1 MLHERARQLA
11 GESAFDVLRRAQELE
26 AAGREIIHLEIG
38 QPDFPTP
45 DHVKEAAVRAL
56 ADGHTGY
63 GPSQGL
69 PELRAAIAEKA
80 GALRGLEFSPDQVV
94 VAPGAKALLF
104 YTINALAG
112 PGDEVIYP
120 DPGFPAYRSVIAHSG
135 ARPVPLPLREETG
148 FRFDVDEFRALV
160 SDRTRLVILNSP
172 QNPTGGVLELDDL
185 EAVAAAAAEHDIT
198 ILSDEIYLHFCY
210 DSPFETIASVEDADG
225 RVVIVDGFSKTYS
238 MTGWR
243 LGYAILPPALV
254 ETFDLYNVNIASC
267 ACTFSQHA
275 AVEALR
281 GPQDSVLAMVS
292 EFRQR
297 RDFLVDAL
305 NQIRGISCA
314 PPGGAFY
321 AFANITGTGMS
332 SADLATKLLVEA
344 GVAVLSGSSFG
355 SSGEG
360 YIRLSYAT
368 PMEKLGAA
376 IARLEGLL
384 GKSG

>member
-26 AAGREIIHLEIG
+26 AAGREVVHLEIG

-45 DHVKEAAVRAL
+45 AHIRAAAARAL
-56 ADGHTGY
+56 DEGHTGY

-69 PELRAAIAEKA
+69 PELRDAIAEKA
-80 GALRGLEFSPDQVV
+80 GELRGLSFSPEEVV

-104 YTINALAG
+104 YAINALAG

-120 DPGFPAYRSVIAHSG
+120 DPGFPAYQSVIAHSG
-135 ARPVPLPLREETG
+135 ATPVPLPLREETG
-148 FRFDVDEFRALV
+148 FRFDADEFRGLV

-172 QNPTGGVLELDDL
+172 QNPTGGVLEREDL
-185 EAVAAAAAEHDIT
+185 RAVAAAAVENDFR

-210 DSPFETIASVEDADG
+210 DSPFETIASVEEAG
-225 RVVIVDGFSKTYS
+225 ERVIIIDGFSKTYS

-243 LGYAILPPALV
+243 LGYALLPPSLV
-254 ETFDLYNVNIASC
+254 KTFDLYNVNIASC

-281 GPQDSVLAMVS
+281 GPQDSVTSMVA
-292 EFRQR
+292 EFRER
-297 RDFLVDAL
+297 RDYLVEGL
-305 NQIRGISCA
+305 NSIRGISCDT
-314 PPGGAFY
+314 PGGAFY
-321 AFANITGTGMS
+321 AFANITKTGSS
-332 SADLATKLLVEA
+332 SAELASRLLAEA
-344 GVAVLSGSSFG
+344 GVAVLSGASFG
-355 SSGEG
+355 PCGEG

-368 PMEKLGAA
+368 SMEKLRSG
-376 IARLEGLL
+376 IERMTNLL
-384 GKSG
+384 GTG

>member
-26 AAGREIIHLEIG
+26 AAGREVVHLEIG

-45 DHVKEAAVRAL
+45 AHIRAAAARAL
-56 ADGHTGY
+56 DEGHTGY

-69 PELRAAIAEKA
+69 PELREAIAEKA
-80 GALRGLEFSPDQVV
+80 GELRGLSFSPEEVV

-104 YTINALAG
+104 YAINALAG

-120 DPGFPAYRSVIAHSG
+120 DPGFPAYQSVIAHSG
-135 ARPVPLPLREETG
+135 ATPVPLPLREETG
-148 FRFDVDEFRALV
+148 FRFDADEFRELV

-172 QNPTGGVLELDDL
+172 QNPTGGVLERADL
-185 EAVAAAAAEHDIT
+185 RAVAAAAVENDFR

-210 DSPFETIASVEDADG
+210 DSPFETIASVEEAG
-225 RVVIVDGFSKTYS
+225 ERVIIIDGFSKTYS

-243 LGYAILPPALV
+243 LGYALLPPSLV
-254 ETFDLYNVNIASC
+254 KTFDLYNVNIASC

-281 GPQDSVLAMVS
+281 GPQDSVTSMVA
-292 EFRQR
+292 EFRER
-297 RDFLVDAL
+297 RDYLVEGL
-305 NQIRGISCA
+305 NRIQGISCGT
-314 PPGGAFY
+314 PGGAFY
-321 AFANITGTGMS
+321 AFANITKTGSS
-332 SADLATKLLVEA
+332 SAELASRLLAEA
-344 GVAVLSGSSFG
+344 GVAVLSGASFG
-355 SSGEG
+355 PCGEG

-368 PMEKLGAA
+368 SMEKLRSGIERMAN
-376 IARLEGLL
+376 LL
-384 GKSG
+384 GKG

>member
-26 AAGREIIHLEIG
+26 AAGREVVHLEIG

-45 DHVKEAAVRAL
+45 AHIRAAAARAL
-56 ADGHTGY
+56 DEGHTGY

-69 PELRAAIAEKA
+69 PELRDAIAEKA
-80 GALRGLEFSPDQVV
+80 GELRGLSFSPEEVV

-104 YTINALAG
+104 YAINALAG

-120 DPGFPAYRSVIAHSG
+120 DPGFPAYQSVIAHSG
-135 ARPVPLPLREETG
+135 ATPVPLPLREETG
-148 FRFDVDEFRALV
+148 FRFDADEFRGLV

-172 QNPTGGVLELDDL
+172 QNPTGGVLEREDL
-185 EAVAAAAAEHDIT
+185 RAVAAAAVENDFR

-210 DSPFETIASVEDADG
+210 DSPFETIASVEEAG
-225 RVVIVDGFSKTYS
+225 ERVIIIDGFSKTYS

-243 LGYAILPPALV
+243 LGYALLPPSLV
-254 ETFDLYNVNIASC
+254 KTFDLYNVNIASC

-281 GPQDSVLAMVS
+281 GPQDSVTSMVA
-292 EFRQR
+292 EFRER
-297 RDFLVDAL
+297 RDYLVEGL
-305 NQIRGISCA
+305 NSIRGISCDT
-314 PPGGAFY
+314 PGGAFY
-321 AFANITGTGMS
+321 AFANITKTGSS
-332 SADLATKLLVEA
+332 SAELASRLLAEA
-344 GVAVLSGSSFG
+344 GVAVLSGASFG
-355 SSGEG
+355 PCGEG

-368 PMEKLGAA
+368 SMEKLRSGIERMAN
-376 IARLEGLL
+376 LL
-384 GKSG
+384 GKG

>member
-1 MLHERARQLA
+1 
-11 GESAFDVLRRAQELE
+11 
-26 AAGREIIHLEIG
+26 
-38 QPDFPTP
+38 
-45 DHVKEAAVRAL
+45 
-56 ADGHTGY
+56 
-63 GPSQGL
+63 
-69 PELRAAIAEKA
+69 
-80 GALRGLEFSPDQVV
+80 
-94 VAPGAKALLF
+94 
-104 YTINALAG
+104 
-112 PGDEVIYP
+112 
-120 DPGFPAYRSVIAHSG
+120 
-135 ARPVPLPLREETG
+135 
-148 FRFDVDEFRALV
+148 
-160 SDRTRLVILNSP
+160 
-172 QNPTGGVLELDDL
+172 
-185 EAVAAAAAEHDIT
+185 
-198 ILSDEIYLHFCY
+198 
-210 DSPFETIASVEDADG
+210 
-225 RVVIVDGFSKTYS
+225 

-297 RDFLVDAL
+297 RDFLVNAL
-305 NQIRGISCA
+305 NEIRGISCA

-332 SADLATKLLVEA
+332 SADLAAKLLVEA

-355 SSGEG
+355 SGGEG

-368 PMEKLGAA
+368 SMEKLGAA

>member
-26 AAGREIIHLEIG
+26 ATGREVVHLEIG

-45 DHVKEAAVRAL
+45 AHIRAAAARAL
-56 ADGHTGY
+56 DEGHTGY

-69 PELRAAIAEKA
+69 PELRDAIAEKA
-80 GALRGLEFSPDQVV
+80 GELRGLSFSPEEVV

-104 YTINALAG
+104 YAINALAG

-120 DPGFPAYRSVIAHSG
+120 DPGFPAYQSVIAHSG
-135 ARPVPLPLREETG
+135 ATPVPLPLREETG
-148 FRFDVDEFRALV
+148 FRFDADEFRGLV

-172 QNPTGGVLELDDL
+172 QNPTGGVLEREDL
-185 EAVAAAAAEHDIT
+185 RAVAAAAVENDFR

-210 DSPFETIASVEDADG
+210 DSPFETIASVEEAG
-225 RVVIVDGFSKTYS
+225 ERVIIIDGFSKTYS

-243 LGYAILPPALV
+243 LGYALLPPSLV
-254 ETFDLYNVNIASC
+254 KTFDLYNVNIASC

-281 GPQDSVLAMVS
+281 GPQDSVTSMVA
-292 EFRQR
+292 EFRER
-297 RDFLVDAL
+297 RDYLVEGL
-305 NQIRGISCA
+305 NSIRGISCDT
-314 PPGGAFY
+314 PGGAFY
-321 AFANITGTGMS
+321 AFANITKTGSS
-332 SADLATKLLVEA
+332 SAELASRLLAEA
-344 GVAVLSGSSFG
+344 GVAVLSGASFG
-355 SSGEG
+355 PCGEG

-368 PMEKLGAA
+368 SMEKLRSGIERMAN
-376 IARLEGLL
+376 LL
-384 GKSG
+384 GKG

>member
-26 AAGREIIHLEIG
+26 AAGREVIHLEIG

-45 DHVKEAAVRAL
+45 AHIRAAAARAL
-56 ADGHTGY
+56 EEGHTGY

-69 PELRAAIAEKA
+69 PELRDAIAEKA
-80 GALRGLEFSPDQVV
+80 GELRGLSFSPEEVV

-104 YTINALAG
+104 YAINALAG

-120 DPGFPAYRSVIAHSG
+120 DPGFPAYQSVIAHSG
-135 ARPVPLPLREETG
+135 ATPVPLPLREETG
-148 FRFDVDEFRALV
+148 FRFDADEFLGLV

-172 QNPTGGVLELDDL
+172 QNPTGGVLEREDL
-185 EAVAAAAAEHDIT
+185 RAVAAAAVENDFR

-210 DSPFETIASVEDADG
+210 DSPFETIASVEEAG
-225 RVVIVDGFSKTYS
+225 ERVIIIDGFSKTYS

-243 LGYAILPPALV
+243 LGYALLPPSLV
-254 ETFDLYNVNIASC
+254 KTFDLYNVNIASC

-281 GPQDSVLAMVS
+281 GPQDSVTSMVA
-292 EFRQR
+292 EFRER
-297 RDFLVDAL
+297 RDCLVEGL
-305 NQIRGISCA
+305 NSIRGISCGT
-314 PPGGAFY
+314 PGGAFY
-321 AFANITGTGMS
+321 AFANITKTGIS
-332 SADLATKLLVEA
+332 SAELASRLLAEA
-344 GVAVLSGSSFG
+344 GVAVLSGASFG
-355 SSGEG
+355 PCGEG

-368 PMEKLGAA
+368 SMEKLRSGIERMAN
-376 IARLEGLL
+376 LL
-384 GKSG
+384 GKG

>member
-26 AAGREIIHLEIG
+26 AAGREVIHLEIG

-45 DHVKEAAVRAL
+45 AHIRAAAARAL
-56 ADGHTGY
+56 DEGHTGY

-69 PELRAAIAEKA
+69 PELREAIAEKA
-80 GALRGLEFSPDQVV
+80 GELRGLSFSPEEVV

-104 YTINALAG
+104 YAINALAG

-120 DPGFPAYRSVIAHSG
+120 DPGFPAYQSVIAHSG
-135 ARPVPLPLREETG
+135 ATPVPLPLREETG
-148 FRFDVDEFRALV
+148 FRFDADEFLGLV

-172 QNPTGGVLELDDL
+172 QNPTGGVLEREDL
-185 EAVAAAAAEHDIT
+185 RAVAAAAVENDFR

-210 DSPFETIASVEDADG
+210 DSPFETIASVEEASE
-225 RVVIVDGFSKTYS
+225 RVIIIDGFSKTYS

-243 LGYAILPPALV
+243 LGYALLPPSLV
-254 ETFDLYNVNIASC
+254 KTFDLYNVNIASC

-281 GPQDSVLAMVS
+281 GPQDSVTSMVA
-292 EFRQR
+292 EFRER
-297 RDFLVDAL
+297 RDYLVEGL
-305 NQIRGISCA
+305 NSIRGISCGT
-314 PPGGAFY
+314 PGGAFY
-321 AFANITGTGMS
+321 AFANITKTGIS
-332 SADLATKLLVEA
+332 SAELASRLLAEA
-344 GVAVLSGSSFG
+344 GVAVLSGASFG
-355 SSGEG
+355 PCGEG

-368 PMEKLGAA
+368 SMEKLRSGIERMAN
-376 IARLEGLL
+376 LL
-384 GKSG
+384 GKG

>member
-26 AAGREIIHLEIG
+26 AAGREVVHLEIG

-45 DHVKEAAVRAL
+45 AHIRAAAARAL
-56 ADGHTGY
+56 DEGHTGY

-69 PELRAAIAEKA
+69 PELRDAIAEKA
-80 GALRGLEFSPDQVV
+80 GELRGLSFSPEEVV

-104 YTINALAG
+104 YAINALAG

-120 DPGFPAYRSVIAHSG
+120 DPGFPAYQSVIAHSG
-135 ARPVPLPLREETG
+135 ATPVPLPLREETG
-148 FRFDVDEFRALV
+148 FRFDADEFLGLV

-172 QNPTGGVLELDDL
+172 QNPTGGVLEREDL
-185 EAVAAAAAEHDIT
+185 RAVAAAAVENDFR

-210 DSPFETIASVEDADG
+210 DSPFETIASVEEASE
-225 RVVIVDGFSKTYS
+225 RVIIIDGFSKTYS

-243 LGYAILPPALV
+243 LGYALLPPSLV
-254 ETFDLYNVNIASC
+254 KTFDLYNVNIASC

-281 GPQDSVLAMVS
+281 GPQDSVTSMVA
-292 EFRQR
+292 EFRER
-297 RDFLVDAL
+297 RDYLVEGL
-305 NQIRGISCA
+305 NSIRGISCDT
-314 PPGGAFY
+314 PGGAFY
-321 AFANITGTGMS
+321 AFANITKTGIS
-332 SADLATKLLVEA
+332 SAELASRLLAEA
-344 GVAVLSGSSFG
+344 GVAVLSGASFG
-355 SSGEG
+355 PCGEG

-368 PMEKLGAA
+368 SMEKLRSG
-376 IARLEGLL
+376 IERMTNLL
-384 GKSG
+384 GTG

>member
-26 AAGREIIHLEIG
+26 AAGREVVHLEIG

-45 DHVKEAAVRAL
+45 AHIRAAAARAL
-56 ADGHTGY
+56 DEGHTGY

-69 PELRAAIAEKA
+69 PELRDAIAEKA
-80 GALRGLEFSPDQVV
+80 GELRGLSFSPEEVV

-104 YTINALAG
+104 YAINALAG

-120 DPGFPAYRSVIAHSG
+120 DPGFPAYQSVIAHSG
-135 ARPVPLPLREETG
+135 ATPVPLPLREETG
-148 FRFDVDEFRALV
+148 FRFDADEFLGLV

-172 QNPTGGVLELDDL
+172 QNPTGGVLEREDL
-185 EAVAAAAAEHDIT
+185 RAVAAAAVENDFR

-210 DSPFETIASVEDADG
+210 DSPFETIASVEEAG
-225 RVVIVDGFSKTYS
+225 ERVIIIDGFSKTYS

-243 LGYAILPPALV
+243 LGYALLPPSLV
-254 ETFDLYNVNIASC
+254 KTFDLYNVNIASC

-281 GPQDSVLAMVS
+281 GPQDSVTSMVA
-292 EFRQR
+292 EFRER
-297 RDFLVDAL
+297 RDYLVEGL
-305 NQIRGISCA
+305 NSIRGISCDT
-314 PPGGAFY
+314 PGGAFY
-321 AFANITGTGMS
+321 AFANITKTGSS
-332 SADLATKLLVEA
+332 SAELASRLLTEA
-344 GVAVLSGSSFG
+344 GVAVLSGASFG
-355 SSGEG
+355 PCGEG

-368 PMEKLGAA
+368 SMEKLRSG
-376 IARLEGLL
+376 IERMTNLL
-384 GKSG
+384 GKG

>member
-26 AAGREIIHLEIG
+26 AAGREVVHLEIG

-45 DHVKEAAVRAL
+45 AHIRAAAARAL
-56 ADGHTGY
+56 EEGHTGY

-69 PELRAAIAEKA
+69 PELRDAIAEKA
-80 GALRGLEFSPDQVV
+80 GELRGLSFSPEDVV

-104 YTINALAG
+104 YAINALAG

-120 DPGFPAYRSVIAHSG
+120 DPGFPAYQSVIAHSG
-135 ARPVPLPLREETG
+135 ATPVPLPLREETG
-148 FRFDVDEFRALV
+148 FRFDADEFRGLV

-172 QNPTGGVLELDDL
+172 QNPTGGVLEREDL
-185 EAVAAAAAEHDIT
+185 RAVAAAAVENDFR

-210 DSPFETIASVEDADG
+210 DSPFETIASVEEASE
-225 RVVIVDGFSKTYS
+225 RVIIIDGFSKTYS

-243 LGYAILPPALV
+243 LGYALLPPSLV
-254 ETFDLYNVNIASC
+254 KTFDLYNVNIASC

-281 GPQDSVLAMVS
+281 GPQDSVTSMVA
-292 EFRQR
+292 EFRER
-297 RDFLVDAL
+297 RDYLVEGL
-305 NQIRGISCA
+305 NSIRGISCDT
-314 PPGGAFY
+314 PGGAFY
-321 AFANITGTGMS
+321 AFANITKTGSS
-332 SADLATKLLVEA
+332 SAELASRLLAEA
-344 GVAVLSGSSFG
+344 GVAVLSGASFG
-355 SSGEG
+355 PCGEG

-368 PMEKLGAA
+368 SMEKLRSG
-376 IARLEGLL
+376 IERMTHLL
-384 GKSG
+384 GKG

>member
-26 AAGREIIHLEIG
+26 AAGREVIHLEIG

-45 DHVKEAAVRAL
+45 AHIRAAAARAL
-56 ADGHTGY
+56 EEGHTGY

-69 PELRAAIAEKA
+69 PELREAIAEKA
-80 GALRGLEFSPDQVV
+80 GELRGLSFSPEDVV

-104 YTINALAG
+104 YAINALAG

-120 DPGFPAYRSVIAHSG
+120 DPGFPAYQSVIAHSG
-135 ARPVPLPLREETG
+135 ATPVPLPLREETG
-148 FRFDVDEFRALV
+148 FRFDADEFRGLV

-172 QNPTGGVLELDDL
+172 QNPTGGVLEREDL
-185 EAVAAAAAEHDIT
+185 RAVAAAAVENDFR

-210 DSPFETIASVEDADG
+210 DSPFETIASVEEAG
-225 RVVIVDGFSKTYS
+225 ERVIIIDGFSKTYS

-243 LGYAILPPALV
+243 LGYALLPPSLV
-254 ETFDLYNVNIASC
+254 KTFDLYNVNIASC

-281 GPQDSVLAMVS
+281 GPQDSVTSMVA
-292 EFRQR
+292 EFRER
-297 RDFLVDAL
+297 RDYLVEGL
-305 NQIRGISCA
+305 NSIRGISCGT
-314 PPGGAFY
+314 PGGAFY
-321 AFANITGTGMS
+321 AFANITKTGSS
-332 SADLATKLLVEA
+332 SAELASRLLAEA
-344 GVAVLSGSSFG
+344 GVAVLSGASFG
-355 SSGEG
+355 PCGEG

-368 PMEKLGAA
+368 SMEKLRSGIERMAN
-376 IARLEGLL
+376 LL
-384 GKSG
+384 GKG